1 MRIFRL
7 ELKRVLKTRLTGILL
22 LVSLF
27 LSVLMAYLPT
37 TFVEYGSKDAEGR
50 WVEYHGM
57 EAIRQIKMLRE
68 AVSGQVIPQTLG
80 ETVEIYQETLRK
92 YDVETAY
99 SLPEEAYYGRIF
111 QYTPFMSKIREAAMN
126 PNTGMI
132 PGVLE
137 VSPNQEGFYQQC
149 VERLDAL
156 MKLEQKEYP
165 SAQRF
170 ASKMYEKVAFPFTY
184 YYGID
189 SDSIEYQILLIFII
203 TIFCAIIAA
212 PIFSSDYQT
221 GADDILRCTKHG
233 RFHLGIVKTLSSLLI
248 CGCAFV
254 LCVAIYLLVC
264 NSLFGWE
271 STLTS
276 MQIIFSVSSLPAL
289 NVGQLQIT
297 VAIGTLII
305 FLSII
310 SFTLFLSSRLSST
323 VSSLA
328 LAILFCLLPMIAT
341 IALPENIGNWVR
353 CLLPGGGI
361 GLQNS
366 LLYELIDFNFLHFGN
381 TSVWM
386 PVAIMVM
393 AVLEIPIFLGL
404 TVYSYCQ
411 KKN

>member
-22 LVSLF
+22 LTSLF

-37 TFVEYGSKDAEGR
+37 TFVEYGSEDAEGR
-50 WVEYHGM
+50 WIEYHGM
-57 EAIRQIKMLRE
+57 EAIHQIKTLRE
-68 AVSGQVIPQTLG
+68 AVSGQVMPQTLR
-80 ETVEIYQETLRK
+80 ETVEIYQKTLRE

-99 SLPEEAYYGRIF
+99 SLPKEAYYGRIF
-111 QYTPFMSKIREAAMN
+111 QYTPFMSRIREAVMN
-126 PNTGMI
+126 PDTGMM

-137 VSPNQEGFYQQC
+137 VNPNQEGFYQQC
-149 VERLDAL
+149 VARLDAL

-165 SAQRF
+165 SAGRF
-170 ASKMYEKVAFPFTY
+170 APKMYEKVEFPFTY

-189 SDSIEYQILLIFII
+189 SDSVEYQILLIFII

-233 RFHLGIVKTLSSLLI
+233 RFRLGIVKTLSSLLI

-276 MQIIFSVSSLPAL
+276 MQI
-289 NVGQLQIT
+289 T
-297 VAIGTLII
+297 VTVGTLII

-310 SFTLFLSSRLSST
+310 SFTLFLSSRLNGT
-323 VSSLA
+323 VPSLA
-328 LAILFCLLPMIAT
+328 LAILFCLLPMIVT
-341 IALPENIGNWVR
+341 IALPENVGNWVR

-404 TVYSYCQ
+404 TVYSYCR

>member
-7 ELKRVLKTRLTGILL
+7 ELIRVLKTRLTVILL
-22 LVSLF
+22 LASLI

-37 TFVEYGSKDAEGR
+37 TFVEYGSYDAESK

-57 EAIRQIKMLRE
+57 EAIHQIKMLRE
-68 AVSGQVIPQTLG
+68 AVSGQVMPKTLR
-80 ETVEIYQETLRK
+80 ETVEIYQKTLWE
-92 YDVETAY
+92 YDVKTTY
-99 SLPEEAYYGRIF
+99 SLPKEAYYGQIF
-111 QYTPFMSKIREAAMN
+111 QYTPFMSRIRESAMN
-126 PNTGMI
+126 PDTGMM
-132 PGVLE
+132 PGVME
-137 VSPNQEGFYQQC
+137 VKANQEGFYQQC
-149 VERLDAL
+149 VDRLDAL

-165 SAQRF
+165 SAQDL
-170 ASKMYEKVAFPFTY
+170 ASKMYEKVEFPFTY

-189 SDSIEYQILLIFII
+189 SDSLDYQILLIFII

-221 GADDILRCTKHG
+221 GADVILRCTKHG
-233 RFHLGIVKTLSSLLI
+233 RFRLGIIKTFSALLI
-248 CGCAFV
+248 CGSAFL
-254 LCVAIYLLVC
+254 LCVIVYLLIC

-271 STLTS
+271 STKTS

-289 NVGQLQIT
+289 NIGQLQIVVT
-297 VAIGTLII
+297 AGTFISL
-305 FLSII
+305 LAII
-310 SFTLFLSSRLSST
+310 SFTLFISSRLNGT
-323 VSSLA
+323 VPSLA
-328 LAILFCLLPMIAT
+328 LAILFCLLPIVVT
-341 IALPENIGNWVR
+341 IALPENIGSWVR

-386 PVAIMVM
+386 PIAIMVM
-393 AVLEIPIFLGL
+393 AVLETPVFLGL
-404 TVYSYCQ
+404 TVYSYCR

>member
-1 MRIFRL
+1 MRIFKL
-7 ELKRVLKTRLTGILL
+7 EIKRVLKTRLTGIFLL
-22 LVSLF
+22 AALF

-37 TFVEYGSKDAEGR
+37 TFVEYGSMDAEGK
-50 WVEYHGM
+50 WIEYHGM
-57 EAIRQIKMLRE
+57 EAIRQIRMLRE
-68 AVSGQVIPQTLG
+68 AVSGQVISQTLG
-80 ETVEIYQETLRK
+80 KTVELYQETLREH
-92 YDVETAY
+92 DVETAY
-99 SLPEEAYYGRIF
+99 SLPKEAYYGQIF
-111 QYTPFMSKIREAAMN
+111 QYTPFMSRIREASMN
-126 PNTGMI
+126 PDTGI
-132 PGVLE
+132 APGVLE

-149 VERLDAL
+149 VERLGSL

-165 SAQRF
+165 SAGRF
-170 ASKMYEKVAFPFTY
+170 ASKMYEKVEFPFTY

-203 TIFCAIIAA
+203 TVFCAIIAA

-233 RFHLGIVKTLSSLLI
+233 RFRLGIVKTLSSLLI
-248 CGCAFV
+248 CGCTFV
-254 LCVAIYLLVC
+254 VCVAIYLLVC

-276 MQIIFSVSSLPAL
+276 IQIIFSVSSLPAL

-305 FLSII
+305 LLSII
-310 SFTLFLSSRLSST
+310 SFILFLSSRLNST

-328 LAILFCLLPMIAT
+328 LAILFCLLPMIVT
-341 IALPENIGNWVR
+341 IALPENVGNLIR
-353 CLLPGGGI
+353 CFLPGGGI

-386 PVAIMVM
+386 PVAIMAM
-393 AVLEIPIFLGL
+393 AVLEIPVFLGL
-404 TVYSYCQ
+404 TVYSYCR

>member
-37 TFVEYGSKDAEGR
+37 TFVEYGSIDAEGR
-50 WVEYHGM
+50 WVKYHGL
-57 EAIRQIKMLRE
+57 EAIRQIRMLRE

-80 ETVEIYQETLRK
+80 ETVKIYQETLQE

-99 SLPEEAYYGRIF
+99 SLLKEAYYGQIF
-111 QYTPFMSKIREAAMN
+111 QYTPFISKIREAAMN
-126 PNTGMI
+126 PDTGI
-132 PGVLE
+132 APGVLE
-137 VSPNQEGFYQQC
+137 VSPNQDGFYQQC
-149 VERLDAL
+149 VARLDAL

-165 SAQRF
+165 SAGRF
-170 ASKMYEKVAFPFTY
+170 ASKIYEKVEFPFTY

-189 SDSIEYQILLIFII
+189 GDSMDYQILLIFMI

-221 GADDILRCTKHG
+221 GADDILRCAKHG
-233 RFHLGIVKTLSSLLI
+233 RFRLGIVKALSSLLI

-254 LCVAIYLLVC
+254 LCVAIYVLVC

-271 STLTS
+271 STRTS
-276 MQIIFSVSSLPAL
+276 IQIIFSVSSLPAL

-305 FLSII
+305 LLSII
-310 SFTLFLSSRLSST
+310 SFTLFLSSRLNGT
-323 VSSLA
+323 VSSLT
-328 LAILFCLLPMIAT
+328 LAILFCLLPMIVT

-353 CLLPGGGI
+353 CFLPGGGM

-366 LLYELIDFNFLHFGN
+366 LLYELIDFNFLHIGN
-381 TSVWM
+381 ASVWM
-386 PVAIMVM
+386 PIAIMVM
-393 AVLEIPIFLGL
+393 AVLEIPVFLVL
-404 TVYSYCQ
+404 TVYSYCR